1 MNSIYHHMAQVIN
14 KFFKSLVKA
23 GIKKA
28 IAKDLT
34 WCVCDYPEIS
44 SSFKTSC

>member
-14 KFFKSLVKA
+14 EFFKSLVKA

-28 IAKDLT
+28 IAKDSI
-34 WCVCDYPEIS
+34 WCVCYY
-44 SSFKTSC
+44 